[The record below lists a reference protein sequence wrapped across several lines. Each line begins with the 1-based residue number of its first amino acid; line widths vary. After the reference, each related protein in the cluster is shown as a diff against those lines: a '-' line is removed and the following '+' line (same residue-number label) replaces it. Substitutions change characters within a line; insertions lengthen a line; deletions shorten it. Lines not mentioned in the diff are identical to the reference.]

1 MSTSLAV
8 AKPEAGAL
16 ALSEMRD
23 YVTMM
28 VAGQM
33 FGIPVLLV
41 HDVLG
46 PQKITRVPLAPAEVA
61 GSLNLRGRIVTAVDL
76 RKRLGLPPS
85 ENSKKP
91 MSIVVEHEGEF
102 YSLMVDQVGEVMSLP
117 QSDYEKNPATL
128 EERWRE
134 VCDGVYRL
142 DSGLLIVLDIR
153 RLLRFDGQQGS
164 ANGLVK
170 G

>member
-8 AKPEAGAL
+8 VKPDAGAL
-16 ALSEMRD
+16 SLAETRD
-23 YVTMM
+23 FVTMSI
-28 VAGQM
+28 AGQM

-76 RKRLGLPPS
+76 RKRLGLPS
-85 ENSKKP
+85 VEGIKKP
-91 MSIVVEHEGEF
+91 MSIVVEHDNEF

-117 QSDYEKNPATL
+117 QGDYEKNPVTL

-142 DSGLLIVLDIR
+142 DNGLLIVLDIR
-153 RLLRFDGQQGS
+153 RLLHFDGQ
-164 ANGLVK
+164 ANTAK